1 MLPRQSCM
9 LPRWIYLLFGWISM
23 LLRQKHEF
31 LLWKRRIRGRIWS
44 FPAWVLQPRARAAFS
59 VPREVRVEAE
69 RRIKQ
74 VMAEVLEVDPASIQE
89 GFQRDEASSWDSM
102 AHLRLVSALEETFG
116 IRFTMREVGEMERFE
131 TIRRL
136 IMERLPA

>member
-1 MLPRQSCM
+1 MTEEV
-9 LPRWIYLLFGWISM
+9 YL
-23 LLRQKHEF
+23 
-31 LLWKRRIRGRIWS
+31 
-44 FPAWVLQPRARAAFS
+44 
-59 VPREVRVEAE
+59 EAE

-74 VMAEVLEVDPASIQE
+74 VMAEVLEVDPGTIRE
-89 GFQRDEASSWDSM
+89 GFQREEASSWDSM

-136 IMERLPA
+136 VMERLPA

>member
-1 MLPRQSCM
+1 
-9 LPRWIYLLFGWISM
+9 M

-31 LLWKRRIRGRIWS
+31 LLWKRRIRGRIWGFSGVGLATASQGS
-44 FPAWVLQPRARAAFS
+44 FFRPE
-59 VPREVRVEAE
+59 EVHVEAE

-74 VMAEVLEVDPASIQE
+74 VMAEVLEVDPASIRE
-89 GFQRDEASSWDSM
+89 EFQRDEASSWDSM

-136 IMERLPA
+136 VMERLPA

>member
-1 MLPRQSCM
+1 MPWRPDLEIPGLGFAARCGRSFF
-9 LPRWIYLLFGWISM
+9 R
-23 LLRQKHEF
+23 LRE
-31 LLWKRRIRGRIWS
+31 G
-44 FPAWVLQPRARAAFS
+44 P
-59 VPREVRVEAE
+59 VEAE

-74 VMAEVLEVDPASIQE
+74 VMAEVLEVDPASIRE
-89 GFQRDEASSWDSM
+89 GFQREEASSWDSM

-136 IMERLPA
+136 VMERLPA